1 MAEAADF
8 QGSSPSPARRRLRR
22 AGALIAG
29 APLLAGLLQLSA
41 APSAHAGGQD
51 SARAASGSGT
61 VSVSLDALTP
71 SVPSDG
77 DTLTVSGTVTNNGK
91 QAVTGAHVGLR
102 VGPELDTRSAIEE
115 IARRA
120 EFVPGADGP
129 EVGGKYV
136 QKFSRLGPGVAEHF
150 SISVPVDKLNLGSD
164 GVYEFSVSLSGQTS
178 ARPWEQVLGIQ
189 HTFLP
194 WQPDEAGTKTKTTY
208 LWPLVS
214 TVHMTAETG
223 AGEQQTRYFLNDD
236 LAKDIAPGGRLA
248 QMLSL
253 GKELDVTW
261 VIDPD
266 LLASVDA
273 MTRNY
278 RIRTAGGDSVAGTH
292 QAVAKQWLAELQQA
306 VAGKEV
312 VALPFADPDLASLA
326 HNGTS
331 VTGSLS
337 QLKDATDVAAGTV
350 ETVLHVKPSTDF
362 AWPVDGAV
370 DPSIVKVATSAGA
383 DKVIARSDSLRETGS
398 LTYTP
403 NAARPIGGGTTAVV
417 ADARLSTAFEG
428 DMTRAG
434 DATLAVQRFLA
445 QSLELDQQTDKQRSI
460 VVAPQRMPSAS
471 QAQAMAQA
479 LTALQ
484 GGTWSQPQPLAAA
497 AKAGPDPAATTRVP
511 SRADY
516 PSSLRKRELRR
527 SAFASIARTQH
538 KVDNFKVV
546 LTDESR
552 VVTPFGRAMNREMS
566 ASWRGRAGEA
576 RDFRDGVEAYLDDIS
591 EQVKLI
597 DKSETKLSGRS
608 ATIPVTVQNNL
619 VQGVHHLVLRLTS
632 TNPTRLKI
640 GGKAYD
646 EQPVAV
652 AGGHSQSV
660 KFTTSANA
668 NGPVTVIAQLYTQ
681 DGQKYGDRI
690 TFDVKV
696 TEITA
701 TVMLIIGGGVLLLVL
716 AGFRMYT
723 QRRRAAAREEAEAA
737 QAEQGDD
744 RPAGRDG
751 AQRDGAGQ
759 DGADQHNGGEQ
770 DVPDQQSGP
779 GTADATGEPADAGAA
794 RGATDGTEDVSAD
807 GKRLEE
813 PENLQGS
820 SDRLKKKS
828 GTRHRA
834 DAPEQPSDP
843 TPDTAAENA
852 DPSGTGEKVDR

>member
-8 QGSSPSPARRRLRR
+8 QGTCPSPARRLLRR
-22 AGALIAG
+22 AGALLVG
-29 APLLAGLLQLSA
+29 APLLAGLLQLPA
-41 APSAHAGGQD
+41 APAAHAVGQA
-51 SARAASGSGT
+51 SLRAASGSRT
-61 VSVSLDALTP
+61 VAVSLDSLSP

-91 QAVTGAHVGLR
+91 QAVTDAHVGLR
-102 VGPELDTRSAIEE
+102 VGQELDTRSAIDAV
-115 IARRA
+115 ARRTA
-120 EFVPGADGP
+120 FEPGADGS

-136 QKFSRLGPGVAEHF
+136 QKFTELAPGVAEHF
-150 SISVPVDKLNLGSD
+150 NISVPVDRLNLGSD

-178 ARPWEQVLGIQ
+178 AQPWEQVLGIQ

-194 WQPDEAGTKTKTTY
+194 WQPTDADTKTKTTY

-214 TVHMTAETG
+214 NVRMTAETG
-223 AGEQQTRYFLNDD
+223 PGAQQTPVFLNED
-236 LAKDIAPGGRLA
+236 LAKDIAPGGRLE

-253 GKELDVTW
+253 GKDLDVTW

-278 RIRTAGGDSVAGTH
+278 RIQTDGGTPTPGTR
-292 QAVAKQWLAELQQA
+292 QAVAKRWLTELQQA

-326 HNGTS
+326 HGGTS

-383 DKVIARSDSLRETGS
+383 DKVIARSDSLQETGDM
-398 LTYTP
+398 TYTP
-403 NAARPIGGGTTAVV
+403 SAARPIGGGTTAVV
-417 ADARLSTAFEG
+417 ADERLSTAFEG
-428 DMTRAG
+428 DMSRAG
-434 DATLAVQRFLA
+434 TTTLAVQQFLA
-445 QSLELDQQTDKQRSI
+445 QSLELHDQTNKQRSI
-460 VVAPQRMPSAS
+460 VVAPQRMPTAH

-484 GGTWSQPQPLAAA
+484 QSTWSQSQDLTAA
-497 AKAGPDPAATTRVP
+497 AKAAPDPGATTKVP
-511 SRADY
+511 STADY
-516 PSSLRKRELRR
+516 PSSLRKKELGR
-527 SAFASIARTQH
+527 SAFAAIARTRD

-566 ASWRGRAGEA
+566 TAWRGRADEA
-576 RDFRDGVEAYLDDIS
+576 ERFRDGVEAYLDDLS

-619 VQGVHHLVLRLTS
+619 VQGVDHLVLRLTS

-640 GGKAYD
+640 RGKAYS

-652 AGGHSQSV
+652 SGGHSQSV

-668 NGPVTVIAQLYTQ
+668 NGPVTVVAQLYTQ
-681 DGQKYGDRI
+681 DGREYGAPV

-701 TVMLIIGGGVLLLVL
+701 TVMLVIGGGVLLLVL

-723 QRRRAAAREEAEAA
+723 QRKRAAAREAA
-737 QAEQGDD
+737 QGAETAEDD
-744 RPAGRDG
+744 ENTDADSGG
-751 AQRDGAGQ
+751 G
-759 DGADQHNGGEQ
+759 GADG
-770 DVPDQQSGP
+770 
-779 GTADATGEPADAGAA
+779 TGE
-794 RGATDGTEDVSAD
+794 SAD
-807 GKRLEE
+807 E
-813 PENLQGS
+813 PE
-820 SDRLKKKS
+820 D
-828 GTRHRA
+828 
-834 DAPEQPSDP
+834 DAPKQPSDP
-843 TPDTAAENA
+843 TSDTAAGNA
-852 DPSGTGEKVDR
+852 GPSGAGEKVDR